1 MNRVLN
7 LEMMANPFNW
17 AIIYLVVVFCGIAI
31 RAVTKVANTPNASA

>member
-17 AIIYLVVVFCGIAI
+17 AIIYLIVVFCGIAV
-31 RAVTKVANTPNASA
+31 RAVAKSSASSQNAA